1 MKLGLIEDMH
11 RIDKEAAETYSLPET
26 LLMENAGRRSA
37 EVVMEMLEGV
47 RGKSL
52 CVVAGSGNNGGDAM
66 SAARHLANKGA
77 RIRVFLAG
85 EHAHLKPSAATM
97 YTILE
102 RMGIELHELNSD
114 RDWDRF
120 HMALKFSD
128 GVVDGILGTGAVGE
142 LRKKT
147 LRLIEEINLSEKPVM
162 AIDMPSGVAA
172 DTGAVQTMAVKAN
185 ATLSLG
191 LAKPG
196 QLLSPGSEHVGRLV
210 VDDIGL
216 PSQLLEADRLQLQT
230 LDKDLAASL
239 LPERAKN
246 VHKGDCGHILIVAG
260 SKGMTGAAIM
270 AAKAA
275 LRIGAGLVTLAV
287 PESQRE
293 IVASQVQE
301 IMTWGLPET
310 EAGYLGG
317 EDAVQLVLTMAN
329 KADVLLMGP
338 GLGRATE
345 TMDFVK
351 LVATR
356 TSCRLV
362 LDADA
367 LFAFARLPEVLA
379 ECKERPILTPH
390 LGEMARLMGVETE
403 KLKGSLVPAAQKLAK
418 GCKAVVVAKSDTT
431 LVAYPEG
438 EVFFS
443 ALGNPGMATAGS
455 GDVLAGTIAGL
466 VSQTEMD
473 FMPLLGTYLHGRAG
487 DLAYEELG
495 EGLLAGDIIGKLPQ
509 ARRELL
515 AWRQEKGIKD
525 IERRLFSKG
534 IDNVT
539 FLT

>member
-11 RIDKEAAETYSLPET
+11 RIDKEAADSYSLPEIV
-26 LLMENAGRRSA
+26 LMENAGRRSA
-37 EVVMEMLEGV
+37 EVAIEMLGGV
-47 RGKSL
+47 QGKSL

-77 RIRVFLAG
+77 RVRVFLAG
-85 EHAHLKPSAATM
+85 EHANLKPSAAAM

-102 RMGIELHELNSD
+102 KMGMELHELNGD

-120 HMALKFSD
+120 HMALKFSE
-128 GVVDGILGTGAVGE
+128 GIVDGILGTGAVGE

-147 LRLIEEINLSEKPVM
+147 LKLIEEINQSERPVM

-172 DTGAVQTMAVKAN
+172 DTGAVQTAAVRAQ

-191 LAKPG
+191 LPKPG
-196 QLLSPGSEHVGRLV
+196 QLLSPGADYVGRLV

-216 PSQLLEADRLQLQT
+216 PSQLLDSDKMSLQM

-239 LPERAKN
+239 LPERARD
-246 VHKGDCGHILIVAG
+246 VHKGSCGRILIVAG
-260 SKGMTGAAIM
+260 SRGMTGAAVM

-287 PESQRE
+287 PQSQQP
-293 IVASQVQE
+293 IVAAQVQE
-301 IMTWGLPET
+301 IMTCPLPET

-317 EDAVQLVLTMAN
+317 EDAVQVVLSLAN

-338 GLGRATE
+338 GLGRAAE
-345 TMDFVK
+345 TMEFVR
-351 LVATR
+351 LVSTR
-356 TSCRLV
+356 TPCRLV

-403 KLKGSLVPAAQKLAK
+403 TLRGNLVPAAQRLAK
-418 GCKAVVVAKSDTT
+418 GCKAVLVAKGECT
-431 LVAYPEG
+431 LMAYPEG

-443 ALGNPGMATAGS
+443 TLGNPGMATAGT

-466 VSQTEMD
+466 AAQTEVD

-487 DLAYEELG
+487 DLAYEVLG
-495 EGLLAGDIIGKLPQ
+495 EGLLAGDIIEKLPQ

-515 AWRQEKGIKD
+515 DWRKEKGIKD

>member
-11 RIDKEAAETYSLPET
+11 RIDKEAADTYGLPE
-26 LLMENAGRRSA
+26 LILMENAGRRAA
-37 EVVMEMLEGV
+37 EVTMEMLDGV
-47 RGKSL
+47 QGKSL

-85 EHAHLKPSAATM
+85 EHAHLKPSAAAM

-102 RMGIELHELNSD
+102 RMGMELHELNSD
-114 RDWDRF
+114 RDWDRL

-147 LRLIEEINLSEKPVM
+147 LKLIEEINQSEKPVM
-162 AIDMPSGVAA
+162 SIDMPSGVAA
-172 DTGAVQTMAVKAN
+172 DTGAVMTTAVKAR

-191 LAKPG
+191 LPKPG
-196 QLLSPGSEHVGRLV
+196 QLLSPGAEHVGRLV

-216 PSQLLEADRLQLQT
+216 PSQLLESDKLSLQLM
-230 LDKDLAASL
+230 DKDLAASL
-239 LPERAKN
+239 LPERPRN
-246 VHKGDCGHILIVAG
+246 VHKGSCGHILIVAG

-275 LRIGAGLVTLAV
+275 LRTGAGLVTLAV
-287 PESQRE
+287 PASQQPV
-293 IVASQVQE
+293 VAAQVQE
-301 IMTWGLPET
+301 IMTCPLPET

-317 EDAVQLVLTMAN
+317 EDAVQAVLLLAN

-338 GLGRATE
+338 GLGRAAE
-345 TMDFVK
+345 TMEFVR
-351 LVATR
+351 LVSTR

-390 LGEMARLMGVETE
+390 LGEMARLMGIETE
-403 KLKGSLVPAAQKLAK
+403 TLRNSLVPAAQKLAK
-418 GCKAVVVAKSDTT
+418 GCKAVVVAKSECT
-431 LVAYPEG
+431 LTAYPEG

-443 ALGNPGMATAGS
+443 TLGNPGMATAGS

-466 VSQTEMD
+466 VCQTEVD
-473 FMPLLGTYLHGRAG
+473 YMPLLGVYLQGRAG
-487 DLAYEELG
+487 DMAFEELG
-495 EGLLAGDIIGKLPQ
+495 EGLIAGDIIARLPE

-515 AWRQEKGIKD
+515 NWRRQQGIKD

-539 FLT
+539 FLA

>member
-26 LLMENAGRRSA
+26 LLMENAGRRAA
-37 EVVMEMLEGV
+37 EVTEEMLGGV
-47 RGKSL
+47 KGKSL

-66 SAARHLANKGA
+66 SAARHLAGKGA

-102 RMGIELHELNSD
+102 RMGMELHELNGD

-147 LRLIEEINLSEKPVM
+147 LKLIEEINLSEKPVM
-162 AIDMPSGVAA
+162 AIDIPSGVAA
-172 DTGAVQTMAVKAN
+172 DTGAVQTMAVKAA

-191 LAKPG
+191 LLKPG
-196 QLLSPGSEHVGRLV
+196 QLLSPGAEHVGRLV
-210 VDDIGL
+210 VDSIGL
-216 PSQLLEADRLQLQT
+216 PHQLLDSDKLSLQT
-230 LDKDLAASL
+230 LDKELAASL
-239 LPERAKN
+239 LPERPRN
-246 VHKGDCGHILIVAG
+246 VHKGNLGHILIVAG
-260 SKGMTGAAIM
+260 SQGMTGAAIM
-270 AAKAA
+270 AARAA
-275 LRIGAGLVTLAV
+275 MRTGAGLVTLAV
-287 PESQRE
+287 PASQQPV
-293 IVASQVQE
+293 VASQVQE
-301 IMTWGLPET
+301 IMTYPLPET
-310 EAGYLGG
+310 EAGHLGG
-317 EDAVQLVLTMAN
+317 EDALQMVLTLAN

-338 GLGRATE
+338 GLGRAVE
-345 TMDFVK
+345 TME
-351 LVATR
+351 LVRQVSTR
-356 TSCRLV
+356 TPCRLV

-403 KLKGSLVPAAQKLAK
+403 ILRGSLVPAARKLAK
-418 GCKAVVVAKSDTT
+418 GCKAVVAAKSECT
-431 LVAYPEG
+431 LLAYPEG

-443 ALGNPGMATAGS
+443 RLGNQGMATAGA

-466 VSQTEMD
+466 VSQTEID

-495 EGLLAGDIIGKLPQ
+495 EGLLAGDIIERLPK
-509 ARRELL
+509 ARQELL
-515 AWRQEKGIKD
+515 KWRQEKGIKD

-539 FLT
+539 FLA

>member
-1 MKLGLIEDMH
+1 
-11 RIDKEAAETYSLPET
+11 
-26 LLMENAGRRSA
+26 
-37 EVVMEMLEGV
+37 
-47 RGKSL
+47 
-52 CVVAGSGNNGGDAM
+52 M
-66 SAARHLANKGA
+66 SAARHLAGKGA

-102 RMGIELHELNSD
+102 RMGMELHELNGD

-147 LRLIEEINLSEKPVM
+147 LKLIEEINLSEKPVM
-162 AIDMPSGVAA
+162 AIDIPSGVAA
-172 DTGAVQTMAVKAN
+172 DTGAVQTMAVKAA

-191 LAKPG
+191 LLKPG
-196 QLLSPGSEHVGRLV
+196 QLLSPGAEHVGRLV
-210 VDDIGL
+210 VDSIGL
-216 PSQLLEADRLQLQT
+216 PHQLLDSDKLSLQT

-239 LPERAKN
+239 LPERPRN
-246 VHKGDCGHILIVAG
+246 VHKGNLGHILIVAG
-260 SKGMTGAAIM
+260 SQGMTGAAIM
-270 AAKAA
+270 AARAA
-275 LRIGAGLVTLAV
+275 MRTGAGLVTLAV
-287 PESQRE
+287 PASQQPV
-293 IVASQVQE
+293 VASQVQE
-301 IMTWGLPET
+301 IMTYPLPET
-310 EAGYLGG
+310 EAGHLGG
-317 EDAVQLVLTMAN
+317 EDALQMVLTLAN

-338 GLGRATE
+338 GLGRAVE
-345 TMDFVK
+345 TME
-351 LVATR
+351 LVRQVSTR
-356 TSCRLV
+356 TPCRLV

-403 KLKGSLVPAAQKLAK
+403 ILRGSLVPAVRKLAK
-418 GCKAVVVAKSDTT
+418 GCKAVVAAKSECT
-431 LVAYPEG
+431 LLAYPEG

-443 ALGNPGMATAGS
+443 RLGNQGMATAGA

-466 VSQTEMD
+466 VCQTEID

-495 EGLLAGDIIGKLPQ
+495 EGLLAGDIIERLPK
-509 ARRELL
+509 ARQELL
-515 AWRQEKGIKD
+515 KWRQEKGIKD

-539 FLT
+539 FLA